1 MLIQID
7 KRVVHYDLIGADN
20 DPIVCM
26 THCLSSDGGVW
37 AEQIPVLLANKFR
50 VLRLDMRGHGG
61 SAPGPADCVMSD
73 YSDDVVKALDILEI
87 ERVHY
92 IGLSIGGM
100 FGQTLA
106 LDHPDRVLSLMLC
119 STSPN
124 AVPGGEGMWLERFN
138 AVHAAGTVEPVADAS
153 MDRWFTPAFKQRDA
167 TRWKQIRDTIS
178 HTSIPGYITA
188 AKAVMKFDVIDKL
201 PRITTPTIVLCGD
214 GDPGTPPAGNKLIAA
229 QIPGARYFEIED
241 ARHLANVERREQFNR
256 IMLEWLAARR

>member
-7 KRVVHYDLIGADN
+7 KRVVHYDLLGAES

-37 AEQIPVLLANKFR
+37 AEQVPVLLANKFR
-50 VLRLDMRGHGG
+50 VLRVDMRGHGG
-61 SAPGPADCVMSD
+61 SAPAPDDCVMAD
-73 YSDDVVKALDILEI
+73 YSNDVVKVLDGLGI

-100 FGQTLA
+100 YGQTLA
-106 LDHPDRVLSLMLC
+106 LDHPSRVLSLMLC

-138 AVHAAGTVEPVADAS
+138 AVRAAGTVEPVADAS
-153 MDRWFTPAFKQRDA
+153 MDRWFTPAFKTRDPA
-167 TRWKQIRDTIS
+167 RWKQIRDAIS
-178 HTSIPGYITA
+178 NTSIPGYISA
-188 AKAVMKFDVIDKL
+188 ATAVMKFDVIDQL
-201 PRITTPTIVLCGD
+201 PRIKAPTIVLCGD

-229 QIPGARYFEIED
+229 QIPDARYFELAD
-241 ARHLANVERREQFNR
+241 ARHLANVERREEFNR
-256 IMLEWLAARR
+256 IMLDWLAARR